1 MRVMVVA
8 ALVVMA
14 TGAHS
19 QGFYGS
25 HEDYYS
31 GAYTAA
37 SAAAA
42 AQGARAAQAPQP
54 AAPPQRGGW
63 SWFGGQQRTVAAAAE
78 PVYQQPAGYA
88 PTRSWMPSA
97 TPMDN
102 THVRP
107 EDYYGRYYPRYSHL
121 VVRDDAA
128 PGELSTATPIEIWL
142 SERRG
147 RFGPHTFAA
156 LGGTRKD
163 PTPIGRFRAV
173 KKQEDYVSRKFQ
185 TDMPYAVFFTQ
196 ACAIHVGSLSEPS
209 HGCIHVDWAI
219 GELMYRYAKPGRT
232 PIIIHP

>member
-1 MRVMVVA
+1 MVVA
-8 ALVVMA
+8 ALVITAGV
-14 TGAHS
+14 AHT

-25 HEDYYS
+25 YEDYYS

-37 SAAAA
+37 SQ
-42 AQGARAAQAPQP
+42 AQAQPARAQQVEQP
-54 AAPPQRGGW
+54 AAQESRRGW
-63 SWFGGQQRTVAAAAE
+63 SWFGGQRQVAAAAE
-78 PVYQQPAGYA
+78 PVYQQPAGYR
-88 PTRSWMPSA
+88 PTRSWMPPA
-97 TPMDN
+97 TQMDN

-107 EDYYGRYYPRYSHL
+107 EDYYGHYYPRYANV
-121 VVRDDAA
+121 VVRDDAP

-156 LGGTRKD
+156 LGGTPKD
-163 PTPIGRFRAV
+163 PTPTGRFRVV
-173 KKQEDYVSRKFQ
+173 KKQEDYVSRKFE

-196 ACAIHVGSLSEPS
+196 ACAIHVGSLGDPS